1 MCVWAHLTAKDTF
14 GDFRHTHPLDLTLS
28 SCALSLGNAKLF
40 KAKFHLNLLTP
51 ATSCYS
57 KVGTL
62 RFPRRMVQ
70 EEGMMERQQPCRGL
84 FSAVSGL
91 QWVERGNDC
100 LRSHPGLLLLNGSIC
115 TSIVLTVPCERTHFN
130 NLRCSLPSL
139 SLYIRLSVSSP
150 SYSAPHSL

>member
-1 MCVWAHLTAKDTF
+1 MTAKDTF
-14 GDFRHTHPLDLTLS
+14 GDFWHTHPLDLTLG

-40 KAKFHLNLLTP
+40 KAKFHLNVLTP

-62 RFPRRMVQ
+62 RFHWRMV
-70 EEGMMERQQPCRGL
+70 EEEEMMELQQPCCRL
-84 FSAVSGL
+84 FCAVLGL
-91 QWVERGNDC
+91 QLVEAGDDC

-115 TSIVLTVPCERTHFN
+115 TSIVLTVPCKCTHFN
-130 NLRCSLPSL
+130 NLLCSLPSL